1 MSRTRRRADE
11 KLFDKVS
18 PGDLMSNSTPEQVA
32 SHTLEPVAGI
42 SGHVQELVA
51 GYHVLVTGVM
61 WYYCGVNRY
70 EDSLNRHSGT

>member
-11 KLFDKVS
+11 RVFDKVS
-18 PGDLMSNSTPEQVA
+18 PDDLMSNCTPEQVA

-42 SGHVQELVA
+42 SGHVLEVVA
-51 GYHVLVTGVM
+51 GCHVLVTGVM
-61 WYYCGVNRY
+61 WYYCGVNRC